1 MAAKKQTKTRKAS
14 LNTILSTVEHGFSDL
29 EGKMDRKFSAIAEDI
44 TEIKSTMATKGDVRG
59 IVREELKSIETRLAA
74 VEGKVA
80 GIDRR
85 LDAEAMRRDGE
96 KIPVRV
102 DKLEKKVSGTHR

>member
-1 MAAKKQTKTRKAS
+1 MAAKKRTKTRKAS
-14 LNTILSTVEHGFSDL
+14 FDTILSTVEHGFAAVADDIAHL
-29 EGKMDRKFSAIAEDI
+29 RKE
-44 TEIKSTMATKGDVRG
+44 MATNDDVRV
-59 IVREELKSIETRLAA
+59 IVRDELKPIETRLAA

-85 LDAEAMRRDGE
+85 LDVEAMRRDDE

-102 DKLEKKVSGTHR
+102 DKLEKKVFGAHR